1 MRDSRYHG
9 GFDQP
14 VRAFLIGVTLL
25 VLLFGGFVVGTEA
38 GKNPIEQTGAAVEV
52 VTTNGHVRT
61 IKVPEPVVRTVINGH
76 TSVIRLPGTVHRQ
89 VVGGKPVYIY
99 RGSVIEP
106 APAADTSLTNS
117 ATTFFIPTTVTE
129 PVTVTDTAP
138 SSTVTVTVTE
148 TAPPPSSTDSSGTAQ
163 TGP

>member
-9 GFDQP
+9 SFDHP

-25 VLLFGGFVVGTEA
+25 VLLFGGFVVGIEA
-38 GKNPIEQTGAAVEV
+38 GTHPIEQTGQAVRV
-52 VTTNGHVRT
+52 VTTKGHVRT
-61 IKVPEPVVRTVINGH
+61 ITDFSPVVRTVHNGH
-76 TSVIRLPGTVHRQ
+76 TSVVRLPGTVHRR
-89 VVGGKPVYIY
+89 VVGGKTVYIF

-106 APAADTSLTNS
+106 APAADTILTNS
-117 ATTFFIPTTVTE
+117 ATTFLVPTTVTE

-148 TAPPPSSTDSSGTAQ
+148 TAPPPSSTDSSGTTQ